1 MKSCVIFLQW
11 FSVSLVFLHLC
22 CLYISGVGMEEVGAQ
37 MDPVLGFYRIG
48 TAKGPEARMAMLLA
62 LLFSIG
68 KTNSEIVRHTSRWMR
83 K

>member
-1 MKSCVIFLQW
+1 
-11 FSVSLVFLHLC
+11 
-22 CLYISGVGMEEVGAQ
+22 MEEVGAQ
-37 MDPVLGFYRIG
+37 MDPVLGFYRMG